1 LKLTTE
7 DMSIRFT
14 TDDELDQTNEDVLK
28 LISIFIK
35 DDMSRQRVLNAILVI
50 LSMMFKKDFP
60 DEVERMKAIDSIS
73 NVIKIN
79 AASKNE
85 SGTTQ

>member
-14 TDDELDQTNEDVLK
+14 TDAELDQTNEDVLK
-28 LISIFIK
+28 LISVFIK
-35 DDMSRQRVLNAILVI
+35 DDMSRQRVLNVILTI

-60 DEVERMKAIDSIS
+60 DEAERMKAIDSIS
-73 NVIKIN
+73 SVIKIN
-79 AASKNE
+79 SANKNE
-85 SGTTQ
+85 SDTVQ